1 MIMPK
6 SDNLSTK
13 NLTIKKHM
21 IDRDDSSIATH
32 KIGAVSKFSG
42 VPSYTLRVWES
53 QHATFEPR
61 KTAGQH
67 RLYSD
72 DDVLKATLLKR
83 LIEQGHA
90 ISNIG
95 RLGTANLNAL
105 LLNQGSAHYLPAR
118 AQSASYAEGDS
129 VSIAII
135 GLALASRLGTKKFT
149 LNFRSNPVQITNVFT
164 DLTQAL
170 ASELQQTPD
179 ILLLKL
185 SSLHATTQLD
195 LHRMAAHCGASQ
207 VILLYNFGPEQI
219 VESLKSAGMLARR
232 EPVSDSDLSEL
243 IQSARTMHSGI
254 TAVPPTI
261 AAPVK
266 PRQYSEETLARVA
279 AMPATVACECPRH
292 VAELISQLGS
302 FEQYSMECLN
312 ASTED
317 AHLHA
322 YLSSVA
328 GSARALFERA
338 LQVIA
343 DHEGIEL
350 RQEET

>member
-1 MIMPK
+1 
-6 SDNLSTK
+6 
-13 NLTIKKHM
+13 M
-21 IDRDDSSIATH
+21 IDRDHSPLAIH

-42 VPSYTLRVWES
+42 VPTYTLRVWES

-95 RLGTANLNAL
+95 RLQTKNLNAL
-105 LLNQGSAHYLPAR
+105 LLNQGTTNHLSAK
-118 AQSASYAEGDS
+118 AQSDGHRDEDT
-129 VSIAII
+129 VSIAIV

-149 LNFRSNPVQITNVFT
+149 LNFRSNPVQITDVFT
-164 DLTQAL
+164 DLAQAL
-170 ASELQQTPD
+170 GSELQHTPD
-179 ILLLKL
+179 ILLVKL
-185 SSLHATTQLD
+185 NSLHATTQLD

-207 VILLYNFGPEQI
+207 VIVLYNFGPEQV

-243 IQSARTMHSGI
+243 IQSARTLRPGI
-254 TAVPPTI
+254 EAGPLTI
-261 AAPVK
+261 AAAVK

-279 AMPATVACECPRH
+279 AMPATVVCECPRH
-292 VAELISQLGS
+292 VAEIISQLGS

-322 YLSSVA
+322 YLSTVA

-350 RQEET
+350 GQEGA

>member
-1 MIMPK
+1 
-6 SDNLSTK
+6 
-13 NLTIKKHM
+13 M
-21 IDRDDSSIATH
+21 IDSRDSSIAVH

-42 VPSYTLRVWES
+42 VPTYTLRVWES
-53 QHATFEPR
+53 QHATFAPR

-95 RLGTANLNAL
+95 RLGTQNLNAL
-105 LLNQGSAHYLPAR
+105 LLNQGGTNHLPSK
-118 AQSASYAEGDS
+118 AQGDRDQDT
-129 VSIAII
+129 VSIAIV
-135 GLALASRLGTKKFT
+135 GLALATRLGTKKFT
-149 LNFRSNPVQITNVFT
+149 LNFRSNPVQITDVFT

-170 ASELQQTPD
+170 ASDIQQAPD
-179 ILLLKL
+179 VLLVKL

-195 LHRMAAHCGASQ
+195 LHRMAAHSGASQ
-207 VILLYNFGPEQI
+207 VIVLYNFGPEPI
-219 VESLKSAGMLARR
+219 VEVLKGAGMLARR
-232 EPVSDSDLSEL
+232 EPISDSDLSEL
-243 IQSARTMHSGI
+243 IQSARAIHSGMEAGPS
-254 TAVPPTI
+254 TV
-261 AAPVK
+261 AAKVK

-279 AMPATVACECPRH
+279 AMPATLVCECPRH
-292 VAELISQLGS
+292 VAEIISQLGS
-302 FEQYSMECLN
+302 FEQYSVECLN

-322 YLSSVA
+322 YLSTVA

-343 DHEGIEL
+343 DHEGIAL
-350 RQEET
+350 DQEEA

>member
-1 MIMPK
+1 
-6 SDNLSTK
+6 
-13 NLTIKKHM
+13 M
-21 IDRDDSSIATH
+21 IDRDVSSMAIH

-42 VPSYTLRVWES
+42 VPTYTLRIWES

-95 RLGTANLNAL
+95 RLETKNLNAL
-105 LLNQGSAHYLPAR
+105 LLNQGTTNHLSGM
-118 AQSASYAEGDS
+118 AQSDGHRDEDT
-129 VSIAII
+129 VSIAIV
-135 GLALASRLGTKKFT
+135 GLALATRLGTKKFT
-149 LNFRSNPVQITNVFT
+149 LNFRSNPVQITDVFT

-170 ASELQQTPD
+170 TSDIQQTPD
-179 ILLLKL
+179 VLLVKL

-207 VILLYNFGPEQI
+207 VILLYNFGPEHI

-232 EPVSDSDLSEL
+232 EPISDSDLSEL
-243 IQSARTMHSGI
+243 IQAARALRTGI
-254 TAVPPTI
+254 EAGPLTI

-279 AMPATVACECPRH
+279 AMPATVVCECPRH
-292 VAELISQLGS
+292 VAEIISQLGS

-322 YLSSVA
+322 YLSTVA

-350 RQEET
+350 GQEGA

>member
-1 MIMPK
+1 
-6 SDNLSTK
+6 
-13 NLTIKKHM
+13 M
-21 IDRDDSSIATH
+21 IDRDVSSMAIH

-42 VPSYTLRVWES
+42 VPTYTLRVWES
-53 QHATFEPR
+53 QHATFAPR

-95 RLGTANLNAL
+95 RLGTKNLNAL
-105 LLNQGSAHYLPAR
+105 LLNQGTTNHLSAK
-118 AQSASYAEGDS
+118 AQSDGHRDEDT
-129 VSIAII
+129 VSIAIV

-149 LNFRSNPVQITNVFT
+149 LNFRSNPVQITGVFT
-164 DLTQAL
+164 DLAQAL

-179 ILLLKL
+179 ILLVKL
-185 SSLHATTQLD
+185 NSLHATTQLD

-207 VILLYNFGPEQI
+207 VIVLYNFGPEQV

-243 IQSARTMHSGI
+243 IQSARAMHTG
-254 TAVPPTI
+254 TDAGPLTI
-261 AAPVK
+261 AAAVK
-266 PRQYSEETLARVA
+266 PRHYSEETLARVA
-279 AMPATVACECPRH
+279 AMPATVVCECPRH
-292 VAELISQLGS
+292 VAEIISQLGS

-322 YLSSVA
+322 YLSTVA

-350 RQEET
+350 RQEGA

>member
-1 MIMPK
+1 
-6 SDNLSTK
+6 
-13 NLTIKKHM
+13 M
-21 IDRDDSSIATH
+21 IDRDVSSMAIH

-42 VPSYTLRVWES
+42 VPTYTLRIWES

-95 RLGTANLNAL
+95 RLETKNLNAL
-105 LLNQGSAHYLPAR
+105 LLNQGTTNHLSGM
-118 AQSASYAEGDS
+118 AQNDGHRDEDT
-129 VSIAII
+129 VSIAIV
-135 GLALASRLGTKKFT
+135 GLALATRLGTKKFT
-149 LNFRSNPVQITNVFT
+149 LNFRSNPIQITDVFT

-170 ASELQQTPD
+170 TSDIQQTPD
-179 ILLLKL
+179 VLLVKL

-207 VILLYNFGPEQI
+207 VILLYNFGPEHI

-232 EPVSDSDLSEL
+232 EPISDSDLSEL
-243 IQSARTMHSGI
+243 IQSARALRTGI
-254 TAVPPTI
+254 EAGPLAI

-279 AMPATVACECPRH
+279 AMPATVVCECPRH
-292 VAELISQLGS
+292 VAEIISQLGS

-322 YLSSVA
+322 YLSTVA

-350 RQEET
+350 GQEGA

>member
-1 MIMPK
+1 
-6 SDNLSTK
+6 
-13 NLTIKKHM
+13 
-21 IDRDDSSIATH
+21 
-32 KIGAVSKFSG
+32 
-42 VPSYTLRVWES
+42 
-53 QHATFEPR
+53 
-61 KTAGQH
+61 
-67 RLYSD
+67 
-72 DDVLKATLLKR
+72 
-83 LIEQGHA
+83 
-90 ISNIG
+90 
-95 RLGTANLNAL
+95 LNAL
-105 LLNQGSAHYLPAR
+105 LLNQGSAHYLPAK

>member
-1 MIMPK
+1 
-6 SDNLSTK
+6 
-13 NLTIKKHM
+13 M
-21 IDRDDSSIATH
+21 IDRHDSSIAVH

-42 VPSYTLRVWES
+42 VPTYTLRVWES
-53 QHATFEPR
+53 QHATFTPR

-95 RLGTANLNAL
+95 RLGTQSLNAL
-105 LLNQGSAHYLPAR
+105 LLNQGTTNHLPLK
-118 AQSASYAEGDS
+118 AQSDGDQDT
-129 VSIAII
+129 VSIAIV
-135 GLALASRLGTKKFT
+135 GLALATRLGTKKFT
-149 LNFRSNPVQITNVFT
+149 LNFRSNPVQITDVFT

-170 ASELQQTPD
+170 ASDIQQTPD
-179 ILLLKL
+179 VLLVKL

-207 VILLYNFGPEQI
+207 VILLYNFGPEHI

-232 EPVSDSDLSEL
+232 EPISDSDLSEL
-243 IQSARTMHSGI
+243 IQSARATYNGI
-254 TAVPPTI
+254 KAGPSTVAATA
-261 AAPVK
+261 K

-279 AMPATVACECPRH
+279 AMPATVVCECPRH
-292 VAELISQLGS
+292 VAEIISQLGS

-322 YLSSVA
+322 YLSTVA

-350 RQEET
+350 GQEEA

>member
-1 MIMPK
+1 
-6 SDNLSTK
+6 
-13 NLTIKKHM
+13 M
-21 IDRDDSSIATH
+21 IDRDDSPMAIH

-42 VPSYTLRVWES
+42 VPTYTLRVWES

-95 RLGTANLNAL
+95 RLGTKNLNAL
-105 LLNQGSAHYLPAR
+105 LLNQGTANHLSGM
-118 AQSASYAEGDS
+118 AQGDGHRDEDT
-129 VSIAII
+129 VSIAIV

-149 LNFRSNPVQITNVFT
+149 LNFRSNPVQITDVFT
-164 DLTQAL
+164 DLAQAL

-179 ILLLKL
+179 ILLVKL
-185 SSLHATTQLD
+185 NSLHATTQLD

-207 VILLYNFGPEQI
+207 VIVLYNFGPEQI

-243 IQSARTMHSGI
+243 IQSARALRTG
-254 TAVPPTI
+254 TEAGPLTI
-261 AAPVK
+261 ATPVK

-279 AMPATVACECPRH
+279 AMPATVVCECPRH
-292 VAELISQLGS
+292 VAEIISQLGS

-322 YLSSVA
+322 YLSTVA

-350 RQEET
+350 GQEGA

>member
-1 MIMPK
+1 
-6 SDNLSTK
+6 
-13 NLTIKKHM
+13 M
-21 IDRDDSSIATH
+21 IDRDVSSMAIH

-42 VPSYTLRVWES
+42 VPTYTLRIWES
-53 QHATFEPR
+53 QHATFKPR

-95 RLGTANLNAL
+95 RLETKNLNAL
-105 LLNQGSAHYLPAR
+105 LLNQGTTNHLSGM
-118 AQSASYAEGDS
+118 AQSDGHRDEDT
-129 VSIAII
+129 VSIAIV
-135 GLALASRLGTKKFT
+135 GLALATRLGTKKFT
-149 LNFRSNPVQITNVFT
+149 LNFRSNPVQITDVFT

-170 ASELQQTPD
+170 TSDIQQTPD
-179 ILLLKL
+179 VLLVKL

-207 VILLYNFGPEQI
+207 VILLYNFGPEHI

-232 EPVSDSDLSEL
+232 EPISDSDLSEL
-243 IQSARTMHSGI
+243 IQSARALRTGI
-254 TAVPPTI
+254 EAGPLTI

-266 PRQYSEETLARVA
+266 PRQYSEETLAWVA
-279 AMPATVACECPRH
+279 AMPATVVCECPRH
-292 VAELISQLGS
+292 VAEIISQLGS

-322 YLSSVA
+322 YLSTVA

-350 RQEET
+350 GQEGA

>member
-1 MIMPK
+1 
-6 SDNLSTK
+6 
-13 NLTIKKHM
+13 M
-21 IDRDDSSIATH
+21 IDRDDSSMAIH

-42 VPSYTLRVWES
+42 VPTYTLRVWES

-95 RLGTANLNAL
+95 RLGTQSLNAL
-105 LLNQGSAHYLPAR
+105 LLNQGTTNHLSGM
-118 AQSASYAEGDS
+118 AQSDGDQDT
-129 VSIAII
+129 VSIAIV
-135 GLALASRLGTKKFT
+135 GLALATRLGTKKFT
-149 LNFRSNPVQITNVFT
+149 LNFRSNPVQITDVFT

-170 ASELQQTPD
+170 ASDIQQTPD
-179 ILLLKL
+179 VLLVKL

-207 VILLYNFGPEQI
+207 VILLYNFGPEHI

-232 EPVSDSDLSEL
+232 EPVSDSDLSDL
-243 IQSARTMHSGI
+243 IQSARATYNSIKAGPS
-254 TAVPPTI
+254 TAATT
-261 AAPVK
+261 VK

-279 AMPATVACECPRH
+279 AMPATVVCECPRH
-292 VAELISQLGS
+292 VAEIISQLGS

-322 YLSSVA
+322 YLSTVA

-350 RQEET
+350 GQEGA

>member
-1 MIMPK
+1 MAI
-6 SDNLSTK
+6 
-13 NLTIKKHM
+13 
-21 IDRDDSSIATH
+21 H

-42 VPSYTLRVWES
+42 VPTYTLRIWES

-95 RLGTANLNAL
+95 RLQTKNLNAL
-105 LLNQGSAHYLPAR
+105 LLNQGTTNHLSAK
-118 AQSASYAEGDS
+118 AQSDGHRDEDT
-129 VSIAII
+129 VSIAIV
-135 GLALASRLGTKKFT
+135 GLALATRLGTKKFT
-149 LNFRSNPVQITNVFT
+149 LNFRSNPVQITDVFT

-170 ASELQQTPD
+170 TSDIQQTPD
-179 ILLLKL
+179 VLLVKL

-207 VILLYNFGPEQI
+207 VILLYNFGPEHI

-232 EPVSDSDLSEL
+232 EPISDSDLSEL
-243 IQSARTMHSGI
+243 IQAARALRTGI
-254 TAVPPTI
+254 EAGPLTI

-279 AMPATVACECPRH
+279 AMPATVVCECPRH
-292 VAELISQLGS
+292 VAEIISQLGS

-322 YLSSVA
+322 YLSTVA

-350 RQEET
+350 GQEGA

>member
-1 MIMPK
+1 
-6 SDNLSTK
+6 
-13 NLTIKKHM
+13 M
-21 IDRDDSSIATH
+21 IDRDVSSMAIH

-42 VPSYTLRVWES
+42 VPTYTLRIWES

-95 RLGTANLNAL
+95 RLETKNLNAL
-105 LLNQGSAHYLPAR
+105 LLNQGTTNQLSGM
-118 AQSASYAEGDS
+118 AQSDGHRDEDT
-129 VSIAII
+129 VSIAIV
-135 GLALASRLGTKKFT
+135 GLALATRLGTKKFT
-149 LNFRSNPVQITNVFT
+149 LNFRSNPVQITDVFT

-170 ASELQQTPD
+170 TSDIQQTPD
-179 ILLLKL
+179 VLLVKL

-207 VILLYNFGPEQI
+207 VILLYNFGPEHI

-232 EPVSDSDLSEL
+232 EPISDSDLSEL
-243 IQSARTMHSGI
+243 IQSARALRTGI
-254 TAVPPTI
+254 EAGPFTI

-279 AMPATVACECPRH
+279 AMPATVVCECPRH
-292 VAELISQLGS
+292 VAEIISQLGS

-322 YLSSVA
+322 YLSTVA

-350 RQEET
+350 GQEGA

>member
-1 MIMPK
+1 
-6 SDNLSTK
+6 
-13 NLTIKKHM
+13 M
-21 IDRDDSSIATH
+21 IDRHDSSIAVH

-42 VPSYTLRVWES
+42 VPTYTLRVWES
-53 QHATFEPR
+53 QHATFTPR

-95 RLGTANLNAL
+95 RLGTQSLNAL
-105 LLNQGSAHYLPAR
+105 LLNQGTTNHLPLK
-118 AQSASYAEGDS
+118 AQSDGDQDT
-129 VSIAII
+129 VSIAIV
-135 GLALASRLGTKKFT
+135 GLALATRLGTKKFT
-149 LNFRSNPVQITNVFT
+149 LNFRSNPVQITDVFT

-170 ASELQQTPD
+170 ASDIQQTPD
-179 ILLLKL
+179 VLLVKL

-207 VILLYNFGPEQI
+207 VILLYNFGPEHI
-219 VESLKSAGMLARR
+219 VESLKGAGMLARR
-232 EPVSDSDLSEL
+232 EPISDSDLSEL
-243 IQSARTMHSGI
+243 IQSARATYNGI
-254 TAVPPTI
+254 KAGPSTVAATA
-261 AAPVK
+261 K

-279 AMPATVACECPRH
+279 AMPATVVCECPRH
-292 VAELISQLGS
+292 VAEIISQLGS

-322 YLSSVA
+322 YLSTVA

-350 RQEET
+350 GQEEA

>member
-1 MIMPK
+1 
-6 SDNLSTK
+6 
-13 NLTIKKHM
+13 M
-21 IDRDDSSIATH
+21 IDRDDSSMAIH

-42 VPSYTLRVWES
+42 VPTYTLRVWES

-95 RLGTANLNAL
+95 RLGTQSLNAL
-105 LLNQGSAHYLPAR
+105 LLNQGTTNHLSGM
-118 AQSASYAEGDS
+118 AQSDGDQDT
-129 VSIAII
+129 VSIAIV
-135 GLALASRLGTKKFT
+135 GLALATRLGTKKFT
-149 LNFRSNPVQITNVFT
+149 LNFRSNPVQITDVFT

-170 ASELQQTPD
+170 ASEVQQTPD
-179 ILLLKL
+179 ILLVKL
-185 SSLHATTQLD
+185 NSLHATTQLD
-195 LHRMAAHCGASQ
+195 LHRLAAHCGASQ
-207 VILLYNFGPEQI
+207 VIVLYNFGPEQI

-243 IQSARTMHSGI
+243 IQSARATYNSIKAGPS
-254 TAVPPTI
+254 TA
-261 AAPVK
+261 AATVK

-279 AMPATVACECPRH
+279 AMPATVVCECPRH
-292 VAELISQLGS
+292 VAEIISQLGS

-322 YLSSVA
+322 YLSTVA

-350 RQEET
+350 GQEEA

>member
-1 MIMPK
+1 
-6 SDNLSTK
+6 
-13 NLTIKKHM
+13 M
-21 IDRDDSSIATH
+21 IDRHDSSIAVH

-42 VPSYTLRVWES
+42 VPTYTLRVWES
-53 QHATFEPR
+53 QHATFTPR
-61 KTAGQH
+61 KTAGRH

-95 RLGTANLNAL
+95 RLGTQSLNAL
-105 LLNQGSAHYLPAR
+105 LLNQGTTNHLPLK
-118 AQSASYAEGDS
+118 AQSDGDQDT
-129 VSIAII
+129 VSIAIV
-135 GLALASRLGTKKFT
+135 GLALATRLGTKKFT
-149 LNFRSNPVQITNVFT
+149 LNFRSNPVQITDVFT

-170 ASELQQTPD
+170 ASEIQQTPD
-179 ILLLKL
+179 VLLVKL

-207 VILLYNFGPEQI
+207 VILLYNFGPEHI
-219 VESLKSAGMLARR
+219 VESLKGAGMLARR
-232 EPVSDSDLSEL
+232 EPISDSDLSEL
-243 IQSARTMHSGI
+243 IQSARATYNGI
-254 TAVPPTI
+254 KAGPSTVAATA
-261 AAPVK
+261 K

-279 AMPATVACECPRH
+279 AMPATVVCECPRH
-292 VAELISQLGS
+292 VAEIISQLGS

-322 YLSSVA
+322 YLSTVA

-350 RQEET
+350 GEEGA

>member
-1 MIMPK
+1 MK
-6 SDNLSTK
+6 EAQQAV
-13 NLTIKKHM
+13 H
-21 IDRDDSSIATH
+21 R
-32 KIGAVSKFSG
+32 IGTVAKLAG
-42 VPSYTLRVWES
+42 VPVPTLRVWES
-53 QHATFEPR
+53 QHATFTPR

-95 RLGTANLNAL
+95 RLGTQSLNAL
-105 LLNQGSAHYLPAR
+105 LLNQGTTNHLPLK
-118 AQSASYAEGDS
+118 AQSDGDQDT
-129 VSIAII
+129 VSIAIV
-135 GLALASRLGTKKFT
+135 GLALATRLGTKKFT
-149 LNFRSNPVQITNVFT
+149 LNFRSNPVQITDVFT

-170 ASELQQTPD
+170 ASDIQQTPD
-179 ILLLKL
+179 VLLVKL

-207 VILLYNFGPEQI
+207 VILLYNFGPEHI
-219 VESLKSAGMLARR
+219 VESLKGAGMLARR
-232 EPVSDSDLSEL
+232 EPISDSDLSEL
-243 IQSARTMHSGI
+243 IQSARATYNGI
-254 TAVPPTI
+254 KAGPSTVAATA
-261 AAPVK
+261 K

-279 AMPATVACECPRH
+279 AMPATVVCECPRH
-292 VAELISQLGS
+292 VAEIISQLGS

-322 YLSSVA
+322 YLSTVA

-343 DHEGIEL
+343 DHEGIAL
-350 RQEET
+350 DQEEA

>member
-1 MIMPK
+1 
-6 SDNLSTK
+6 
-13 NLTIKKHM
+13 M
-21 IDRDDSSIATH
+21 IDRHDSSIAVH

-42 VPSYTLRVWES
+42 VPTYTLRVWES
-53 QHATFEPR
+53 QHATFTPR

-95 RLGTANLNAL
+95 RLGTQSLNAL
-105 LLNQGSAHYLPAR
+105 LLNQGTTNHLPLK
-118 AQSASYAEGDS
+118 AQSDGDQDT
-129 VSIAII
+129 VSIAIV
-135 GLALASRLGTKKFT
+135 GLALATRLGTKKFT
-149 LNFRSNPVQITNVFT
+149 LNFRSNPVQITDVFT

-170 ASELQQTPD
+170 ASDIQQTPD
-179 ILLLKL
+179 VLLVKL

-207 VILLYNFGPEQI
+207 VILLYNFGPEHI

-232 EPVSDSDLSEL
+232 EPISDSNLSEL
-243 IQSARTMHSGI
+243 IQSARATYNGI
-254 TAVPPTI
+254 KAGPSTVAATA
-261 AAPVK
+261 K

-279 AMPATVACECPRH
+279 AMPATVVCECPRH
-292 VAELISQLGS
+292 VAEIISQLGS

-322 YLSSVA
+322 YLSTVA

-350 RQEET
+350 GQEGA

>member
-1 MIMPK
+1 
-6 SDNLSTK
+6 
-13 NLTIKKHM
+13 M
-21 IDRDDSSIATH
+21 IDRHDSSIAVH

-42 VPSYTLRVWES
+42 VPTYTLRVWES
-53 QHATFEPR
+53 QHATFTPR

-95 RLGTANLNAL
+95 RLGTQSLNAL
-105 LLNQGSAHYLPAR
+105 LLNQGTTNHLPLK
-118 AQSASYAEGDS
+118 AQSDGDQDT
-129 VSIAII
+129 VSIAIV
-135 GLALASRLGTKKFT
+135 GLALATRLGTKKFT
-149 LNFRSNPVQITNVFT
+149 LNFRSNPVQITDVFT

-170 ASELQQTPD
+170 ASDIQQTPD
-179 ILLLKL
+179 VLLVKL

-207 VILLYNFGPEQI
+207 VILLYNFGPEHI
-219 VESLKSAGMLARR
+219 VESLKGAGMLARR
-232 EPVSDSDLSEL
+232 EPISDSDLSEL
-243 IQSARTMHSGI
+243 IQSARATYNGI
-254 TAVPPTI
+254 KAGPSTVAATA
-261 AAPVK
+261 K

-279 AMPATVACECPRH
+279 AMPATVVCECPRH
-292 VAELISQLGS
+292 VAEIISQLGS

-322 YLSSVA
+322 YLSTVA

-350 RQEET
+350 GQEGA

>member
-1 MIMPK
+1 
-6 SDNLSTK
+6 
-13 NLTIKKHM
+13 M
-21 IDRDDSSIATH
+21 IDRDVSSMAIH

-42 VPSYTLRVWES
+42 VPTYTLRIWES

-95 RLGTANLNAL
+95 RLETKNLNAL
-105 LLNQGSAHYLPAR
+105 LLNQGTTNHLSGM
-118 AQSASYAEGDS
+118 AQSDGHRDEDT
-129 VSIAII
+129 VSIAIV
-135 GLALASRLGTKKFT
+135 GLALATRLGTKKFT
-149 LNFRSNPVQITNVFT
+149 LNFRSNPVQITDVFT

-170 ASELQQTPD
+170 TSDIQQTPD
-179 ILLLKL
+179 VLLVKL

-207 VILLYNFGPEQI
+207 VILLYNFGPEHI

-232 EPVSDSDLSEL
+232 EPISDSDLSEL
-243 IQSARTMHSGI
+243 IQSARALRTGI
-254 TAVPPTI
+254 EAGPLTI

-279 AMPATVACECPRH
+279 AMPATVVCECPRH
-292 VAELISQLGS
+292 VAEIISQLGS

-322 YLSSVA
+322 YLSTVA

-350 RQEET
+350 GQEGA